1 MKKLH
6 TAHCTLLTSV
16 FSLLTSL
23 ICLLA
28 LASCTQFFQDKV
40 AKTDGL
46 PGTNLDDLVSEK
58 TEITQL
64 DAPLEVNVSTAVS
77 PDCNFIT
84 WSAVSNA
91 VYYRIERA
99 VVKTANAD
107 GTFSA
112 PDDADYEVLSK
123 FVYGT
128 SYTDE
133 ILTAPTYK
141 NEEYGWGYFYRVS
154 AENPRQKYD
163 ASEYKVS
170 SAATLFAPVTTVT
183 ASQGEDS
190 AYIMVNWQKTGNASA
205 YKIYRSQYADG
216 SGSSLLATVTGNQNW
231 YKNEVDTA
239 AQGIEFY
246 YSVYAVNSQNYTAPV
261 SPVALGYSL
270 VEGAPGRVKN
280 VKVTTG
286 RGETIDKISIS
297 WDAVSGSNVK
307 YVVYRT
313 SSIDSAT
320 TKLSAKDYSA
330 TTFTDTKNLQAN
342 VYYYYQIMAYT
353 YDEDGTS
360 QLKGPISESS
370 STDKNPCEGYLLS
383 PPVSLSVVY
392 TADGSNCVLTFPA
405 GLGSSEYPKDSG
417 LSTDYNS
424 YSYKVYTCDTQ
435 AGTFADSGS
444 VFEDS
449 SLVAKDG
456 YYSVTVSPAK
466 FYKISTYRTDIPLE
480 SALSAVSAPA
490 PKAATSLAATE
501 RAFIDGVTVSGK
513 ENASGVYP
521 VKVTW
526 SAPAGGADGG
536 YYLYRSTKKDSG
548 FRKVQDDPISADV
561 TEYIDAYDSAKPG
574 TVYYYRILSL
584 NELKQGANYSNVDS
598 GYGALTHD
606 QYMREYN
613 KTIKSSHKKL
623 TLMHKAGSTDKLGSE
638 TKEGTLSGSI
648 SYNAKIAGLGAR
660 IIMYYDTYA
669 DFYINNDESLGYY
682 FCVTGNTNTTASMD
696 ASGTMDGI
704 VTCTGMYPGTVVY
717 DNIKIKGGAAGGG
730 YYGITPEG
738 FESQNVDWTVG
749 EE

>member
-1 MKKLH
+1 MLKRKNSSRRTSHISYFILL
-6 TAHCTLLTSV
+6 ASYLMLLT
-16 FSLLTSL
+16 LG
-23 ICLLA
+23 
-28 LASCTQFFQDKV
+28 CTQFFQDKV
-40 AKTDGL
+40 AKTSGL
-46 PGTNLDDLVSEK
+46 PGTSLGDLVSEK
-58 TEITQL
+58 TEIGQL
-64 DAPLEVNVSTAVS
+64 DAPVEVNVSQAVS
-77 PDCNFIT
+77 SDTIFVS
-84 WSAVSNA
+84 WSNVSGA
-91 VYYRIERA
+91 TSYRIERA
-99 VVKTANAD
+99 ISKSLDSNGDFVIPDEAD
-107 GTFSA
+107 F
-112 PDDADYEVLSK
+112 EVLNK

-128 SYTDE
+128 SYTDK
-133 ILTAPTYK
+133 ILSNPTYL
-141 NEEYGWGYFYRVS
+141 NSEYEYGYFYRVS
-154 AENPRQKYD
+154 AENPRKKYD
-163 ASEYKVS
+163 ASEFTVS
-170 SAATLFAPVTTVT
+170 GAATLFAPVTVISAT
-183 ASQGEDS
+183 QGEDS
-190 AYIMVNWQKTGNASA
+190 SYIRVSWEKTKNASSYRVFRSA
-205 YKIYRSQYADG
+205 YSDG
-216 SGSSLLATVTGNQNW
+216 SGSSLLATVPANQNW
-231 YKNEVDTA
+231 YKNEIDSS
-239 AQGIEFY
+239 AQGTEFY
-246 YSVYAVNSQNYTAPV
+246 YSIYAANSESYTTPV

-270 VEGAPGRVKN
+270 VEGAPGRVTN
-280 VKVTTG
+280 VKVTKG
-286 RGETIDKISIS
+286 RGETTDSITIS
-297 WDAVSGSNVK
+297 WDAASGSDVE
-307 YVVYRT
+307 YLVYRT
-313 SSIDSAT
+313 SSVDSASTLLTSKGQTST
-320 TKLSAKDYSA
+320 TY
-330 TTFTDTKNLQAN
+330 TDSKNLSQN
-342 VYYYYQIMAYT
+342 VYYYYQVLAYT
-353 YDEDGTS
+353 LDEE
-360 QLKGPISESS
+360 QNRLKGPISESS
-370 STDKNPCEGYLLS
+370 ASDKNPCEGYLLS
-383 PPVSLSVVY
+383 PPTSLSVVY
-392 TADGSNCVLTFPA
+392 ASDGENCTLTFPA
-405 GLGSSEYPKDSG
+405 ALGSADCPKDSG
-417 LSTDYNS
+417 LSLSYNS
-424 YSYKVYTCDTQ
+424 YSYKVYTSDTQ
-435 AGTFADSGS
+435 AGTFVDSGRI
-444 VFEDS
+444 FDDG
-449 SLVAKDG
+449 SLTAHDG
-456 YYSVTVSPAK
+456 YYSVTVAAAK